1 MTTAHSCPHCGS
13 EVAIPT
19 FEDTTH
25 AALLDAQQQIADLQA
40 QVRLLNQKAAA
51 AVDRW
56 SDYEEE
62 LAQLRTALR
71 ASKQL
76 QEEQARTTP
85 SPPAVA
91 QRPATASSR
100 TTPPLPPQGLLPA
113 ALPTPRKSSFLG
125 GGKQRVSSLLT
136 SRKSTPSL
144 KPTWQTHAN
153 LNGALSSSAGTP
165 VGAGAGGSFSPAMPL
180 SPTPSTDDLIHAL
193 TYEQSLRLEAEGKLN
208 DTSRE
213 VEELSVQLFEQA
225 NEMVATERRARAKL
239 EERVELLERRDHD
252 KHRRLERLESAMG
265 RIERVRELLGNGDRG
280 SAAALTA
287 PSTPGLTSPTM
298 SRFQSLSPA
307 SVSAKAT

>member
-13 EVAIPT
+13 EVAIPAL
-19 FEDTTH
+19 EDTTH
-25 AALLDAQQQIADLQA
+25 AALLDAHQQIADLHA

-76 QEEQARTTP
+76 QEQQARTSV
-85 SPPAVA
+85 SPPALA
-91 QRPATASSR
+91 QRPATASPR
-100 TTPPLPPQGLLPA
+100 MTPPLPPQGLLPA
-113 ALPTPRKSSFLG
+113 ALPTPHKSSFLG
-125 GGKQRVSSLLT
+125 GSKQRVSSLLS

-153 LNGALSSSAGTP
+153 LNGALSSNAAA
-165 VGAGAGGSFSPAMPL
+165 AGAGPGSFSPAMPL

-239 EERVELLERRDHD
+239 EERVELLERRDLD

-265 RIERVRELLGNGDRG
+265 RIERVRELLGNSDRG
-280 SAAALTA
+280 ATLTA
-287 PSTPGLTSPTM
+287 PSTPGLASPTM
-298 SRFQSLSPA
+298 GRFQSLSPA
-307 SVSAKAT
+307 SFSAKGT